1 MNYRTRS
8 TTMSDMVED
17 EAAANMA
24 MISNEEY
31 KSACLLTVWK
41 KNSPFLYDMVI
52 THALE
57 WPTLTMQWFP
67 DKEECVPTNR
77 NADKGL
83 SRHRLLMGTHTSGQD
98 NNYLQIATLN
108 LPNTE
113 AKIEAKDYD
122 EEKGGAWLLTEIGSY
137 STSARI
143 QVTQRIN
150 HEGEVNRA
158 RYCPQNC
165 DLIATRAV
173 SGLTYVFDR
182 TKHSNTPDSDGKCRP
197 DIILRGQTAEGY
209 GLAWNPLQQ
218 GHILAASEDT
228 TVCYW
233 DIGKY
238 SKENNALDPVT
249 MFRGHTA
256 VVEDVAWHNYHE
268 SLFASVGDD
277 HQMLLWDTRESGASP
292 KQRVEAHHGEVNA
305 VSFSPASEHIIATG
319 SSDKT
324 AALWDLR
331 NLGVRLH
338 SLEGHTDEILQLA
351 WSPHHETILCTASS
365 DRRVNVWDL
374 SRIGEEQTSE
384 DAEDGPAE
392 LLFVHGGHTA
402 RPTDLAWSPQDPWK
416 VATAAEDNIVMVW
429 QPAASIFEPVEDEE
443 PDAQDLE

>member
-158 RYCPQNC
+158 RYCLS
-165 DLIATRAV
+165 LI
-173 SGLTYVFDR
+173 
-182 TKHSNTPDSDGKCRP
+182 
-197 DIILRGQTAEGY
+197 
-209 GLAWNPLQQ
+209 
-218 GHILAASEDT
+218 HI
-228 TVCYW
+228 
-233 DIGKY
+233 
-238 SKENNALDPVT
+238 
-249 MFRGHTA
+249 
-256 VVEDVAWHNYHE
+256 
-268 SLFASVGDD
+268 
-277 HQMLLWDTRESGASP
+277 
-292 KQRVEAHHGEVNA
+292 
-305 VSFSPASEHIIATG
+305 
-319 SSDKT
+319 
-324 AALWDLR
+324 
-331 NLGVRLH
+331 
-338 SLEGHTDEILQLA
+338 
-351 WSPHHETILCTASS
+351 
-365 DRRVNVWDL
+365 
-374 SRIGEEQTSE
+374 
-384 DAEDGPAE
+384 
-392 LLFVHGGHTA
+392 
-402 RPTDLAWSPQDPWK
+402 
-416 VATAAEDNIVMVW
+416 
-429 QPAASIFEPVEDEE
+429 
-443 PDAQDLE
+443 